1 MLHSSFPTAAGLST
15 NIAAREWADAQIER
29 MRAEAADKLRALA
42 RHDWALYSRLANIPR
57 PAPRMPAREIIERVA
72 AWHGVNVA
80 DLMSRSMRQIFIEA
94 RFDAIAAVKL
104 VHPHLS
110 LPGLARIF
118 DGRDH
123 TTIFNAL
130 RRRGISCSRAKG

>member
-15 NIAAREWADAQIER
+15 NIAARDWADAQIER

-72 AWHGVNVA
+72 AWHSVPVA
-80 DLMSRSMRQIFIEA
+80 DVMSRSMRHIVIQA
-94 RFDAIAAVKL
+94 RFDAIAAVKHAYPL
-104 VHPHLS
+104 LS
-110 LPGLARIF
+110 LPKLGQIF
-118 DGRDH
+118 RRDH
-123 TTIFNAL
+123 SSIFNAL
-130 RRRGISCSRAKG
+130 QVRGVSCSRAKV